1 MKRKLFAYL
10 RNNGWSVKKIN
21 DIHFC
26 RKGNDVHKLVLVDEN
41 FGAEIVSDWSF
52 YENDRDGF
60 NALINKFLDDNDKEK

>member
-26 RKGNDVHKLVLVDEN
+26 QKGNDVHQLVINDCN
-41 FGAEIVSDWSF
+41 KGADIISDYTF
-52 YENDRDGF
+52 YKDDRDGF
-60 NALINKFLDDNDKEK
+60 NALIDKFLDEND